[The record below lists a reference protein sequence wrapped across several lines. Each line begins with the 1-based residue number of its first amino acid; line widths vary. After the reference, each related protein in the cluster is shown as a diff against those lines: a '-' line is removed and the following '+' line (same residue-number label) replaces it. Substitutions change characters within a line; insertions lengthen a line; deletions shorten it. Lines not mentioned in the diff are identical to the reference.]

1 MANAPAKKPA
11 AKPAAKPSAK
21 TAAPAETKAAKPA
34 AKATEKTTP
43 ARIGTQDL
51 AKLVHAKVGVTA
63 LATVNAVVNA
73 TLATIT
79 EEFKKGNVIALKD
92 FGKFELKDKPAR
104 KGRNPATGETIDI
117 PAKIVPKF
125 SFAPALKNG

>member
-1 MANAPAKKPA
+1 MANAPVKKTA
-11 AKPAAKPSAK
+11 AKPAAKPATK
-21 TAAPAETKAAKPA
+21 AAAPKAAKPA
-34 AKATEKTTP
+34 KHATASAEKAAPT
-43 ARIGTQDL
+43 RIGTSDL